1 MSYSLSWNVIEIGL
15 NIEQNWRLKMRVHSW
30 AMKHYSMR
38 YQKLNSKAGRGNCT
52 NFWDQEF
59 TTKYIPPIWLEKNKN
74 NYPKGS
80 VCILEVFFELKSIEN
95 YYNRHEIMLKQHG
108 RLTNFNSDNYALAM
122 LSNTRNT
129 LILGLAVER
138 ILALATELYSLASE
152 KRDWKIKA
160 TTKWLQQHNLHFL
173 YR

>member
-30 AMKHYSMR
+30 AMKHYSIR

-80 VCILEVFFELKSIEN
+80 VCILEVFFEPKSIEN
-95 YYNRHEIMLKQHG
+95 YYNRNEIMLKQHG

-129 LILGLAVER
+129 LILGLAVEC
-138 ILALATELYSLASE
+138 ILAPATELYNLGSE
-152 KRDWKIKA
+152 KERLEDKSNNKMITA
-160 TTKWLQQHNLHFL
+160 T
-173 YR
+173 